1 VSIAVLTRMLEWVSS
16 FGLPCLGGAKR
27 QQRSAEDS
35 SEEWAACDEE
45 QLRPYRQ
52 AGREPDEGC
61 PEG

>member
-1 VSIAVLTRMLEWVSS
+1 MACFVWV
-16 FGLPCLGGAKR
+16 GAKR

-52 AGREPDEGC
+52 AGREPDECC